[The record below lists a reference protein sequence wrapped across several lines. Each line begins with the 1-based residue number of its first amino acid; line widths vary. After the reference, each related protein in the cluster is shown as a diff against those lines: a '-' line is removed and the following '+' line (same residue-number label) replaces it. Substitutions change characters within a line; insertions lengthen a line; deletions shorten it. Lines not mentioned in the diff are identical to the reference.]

1 MAENIQAL
9 IDLLGEQI
17 LKYDLSHIKGEEIVN
32 GNPEH
37 CINLLQLVQEISV
50 MIQNKGGVGAP
61 GGVGS
66 GPGSP
71 SQALGSSG
79 GIVDKHQQEDD
90 ESEDMHRGNNHHKS
104 PMGEDGAPGPQGQ
117 HEYDLEGDENDF
129 DENDFDP
136 NNHQDLNDDED
147 GMEDEDELEQQ
158 FMQQLNNGGPAIQ
171 NPGHHI
177 HGDSGEEPM
186 DEDDL
191 KMYEQFL
198 AANNKQQ

>member
-1 MAENIQAL
+1 
-9 IDLLGEQI
+9 
-17 LKYDLSHIKGEEIVN
+17 VN

-90 ESEDMHRGNNHHKS
+90 EESEEMHRGNNHHKS
-104 PMGEDGAPGPQGQ
+104 PMGEDGAPGP
-117 HEYDLEGDENDF
+117 
-129 DENDFDP
+129 
-136 NNHQDLNDDED
+136 
-147 GMEDEDELEQQ
+147 
-158 FMQQLNNGGPAIQ
+158 
-171 NPGHHI
+171 
-177 HGDSGEEPM
+177 
-186 DEDDL
+186 
-191 KMYEQFL
+191 
-198 AANNKQQ
+198 